1 MDDDRPRH
9 IGESIDAYI
18 RTHKID
24 DLFTRMLSATL
35 SERPDNAR
43 EYIRKL
49 CSNENI
55 KEENDTT
62 KMMKEESDDR
72 RKKSRKRKKTTT
84 IEKKARM
91 VLSNLKSQS
100 SIPMKTRAHI

>member
-49 CSNENI
+49 CSNDNI

-72 RKKSRKRKKTTT
+72 RKEEQEKMEAIINALIVGGGTTGLALRQRRT
-84 IEKKARM
+84 G
-91 VLSNLKSQS
+91 
-100 SIPMKTRAHI
+100 

>member
-1 MDDDRPRH
+1 MMDDDRRPH

-49 CSNENI
+49 CSNDNI

-62 KMMKEESDDR
+62 KMMKELLLLRVMMSF
-72 RKKSRKRKKTTT
+72 SFFLYLISTY
-84 IEKKARM
+84 
-91 VLSNLKSQS
+91 LSLSLTLS
-100 SIPMKTRAHI
+100 L